1 MNSLDPCTPEDQFP
15 TVFDGIPLLTMDE
28 AGEVPNARLSKPS
41 SLRQIFVRFR
51 DDDQTNAM
59 NRASIQLLIDGDTP
73 YEQSELDDAGQPD
86 TTNINFGGAA
96 EQLELAMAPHYD
108 LIQSPETIVSVSTL
122 HGAAENRDE
131 WNAGLSE
138 EISRTIREWDQFQF
152 QTLRLCHKFI
162 LDGVGVGHW
171 PDELDWRYRGSG
183 LDQFF
188 FPRQTFATESELEI
202 AICTEE
208 YTVTRLY
215 SAIKNREA
223 AIGNGWNIKAV
234 NRAIQKA
241 TAQTPMYQDW
251 GRLVEELKNNDIS
264 VSHNTPLVRVINGW
278 VKEFDGTVSH
288 YITTEDPY
296 AEGDSEQFLYV
307 SRSKYRSMRE
317 AMVLFPY
324 GLGTNTKTHG
334 IRGLGYKIYAFE
346 MQRNRSLSRL
356 IDQGNLASSLMLQV
370 EGEEALSNVGLQYFG
385 NTAVIDPNCKV
396 VQYAAPDL
404 QRSVMPVLQ
413 EMERLRSQRTSGYS
427 SEGAFQ
433 GDQRKTKFE
442 VSAQL
447 QESAQLSNTAL
458 DFWNNPFGR
467 LIQQVVRRMSRRSY
481 VPQDPGGREVADLHL
496 RIVKRGIPLE
506 ALFMLDIKATKLVT
520 GIGSGSASARTLA
533 LQRIS
538 DLRPRMDDVAQ
549 QKLDRALARDAVG
562 AAAAEEFFPKD
573 GIKRTTSDTSIAIL
587 QNFVLLAD
595 QEVPVLSSDYHLAH
609 AEEHIKPLMDMFT
622 AVEQGQLPI
631 EEGAQRM
638 RLLYQHAAEHV
649 EQISG
654 DPASIE
660 KAANLRQI
668 LQQIGEVVSNGLKKA
683 QAQAAKQQEEA
694 AMAEAEGQPPMD
706 GGQPPME
713 AGPSDKDIA
722 AFEKHKA
729 SMQFAQEKHQLKIQ
743 QMVEDAATRRAI
755 ADADAAAKITRNF
768 Q

>member
-1 MNSLDPCTPEDQFP
+1 MQPPESPTNEDQFP
-15 TVFDGIPLLTMDE
+15 TVYDGIPLLTMDE
-28 AGEVPNARLSKPS
+28 DGIVPNARLARPS

-73 YEQSELDDAGQPD
+73 YEQSELDEAGQPD
-86 TTNINFGGAA
+86 TTNLNFGGAA
-96 EQLELAMAPHYD
+96 EQLEKAMSPYYD
-108 LIQSPETIVSVSTL
+108 LIQSPETLVSVNTL

-131 WNAGLSE
+131 WNAGLAE
-138 EISRTIREWDQFQF
+138 EISRTIREWDQFSF

-188 FPRQTFATESELEI
+188 FPRQTFATEGELEI
-202 AICTEE
+202 AVCTEE

-215 SAIKNREA
+215 AAIKNPEVA
-223 AIGNGWNIKAV
+223 KENGWNIPAV
-234 NRAIQKA
+234 NNAIRKA
-241 TAQTPMYQDW
+241 TAETPLYQDW

-264 VSHNTPLVRVINGW
+264 VSHNTPLIRVVNGW
-278 VKEFDGTVSH
+278 VKEFDGSVSH
-288 YITTEDPY
+288 YITTEDPT
-296 AEGDSEQFLYV
+296 GDNEKFLYV

-317 AMVLFPY
+317 ALVLFPY

-370 EGEEALSNVGLQYFG
+370 DGEESLSNVGLQYFG

-404 QRSVMPVLQ
+404 QRTVMPVLQ
-413 EMERLRSQRTSGYS
+413 EMERLRSQRTSSYS
-427 SEGAFQ
+427 SDGAFQ

-447 QESAQLSNTAL
+447 QESATLSNTAL
-458 DFWNNPFGR
+458 DFWNNPFSR
-467 LIQQVVRRMSRRSY
+467 LLQQVVRRMSRRNY
-481 VPQDPGGREVADLHL
+481 VPQDPGGREIADLHL
-496 RIVKRGIPLE
+496 RLVKRGIPLE
-506 ALFMLDIKATKLVT
+506 ALFMLDVKATKLVT
-520 GIGSGSASARTLA
+520 GIGAGSASARTLA

-562 AAAAEEFFPKD
+562 AAASEEYFPKD
-573 GIKRTTSDTSIAIL
+573 GVKRTTSDTSIAIL

-595 QEVPVLSSDYHLAH
+595 QEVPVLPSDYHLAH
-609 AEEHIKPLMDMFT
+609 AEEHIKPLLDMFT
-622 AVEQGQLPI
+622 AVEQGQMPI

-638 RLLYQHAAEHV
+638 RLLYQHSAEHV

-654 DPASIE
+654 DPASVE
-660 KAANLRQI
+660 KAASLRQM

-683 QAQAAKQQEEA
+683 QAAAAKQQEEA
-694 AMAEAEGQPPMD
+694 AMAEAQGQPME
-706 GGQPPME
+706 GPPVE
-713 AGPSDKDIA
+713 AGPSDKDVA

-729 SMQFAQEKHQLKIQ
+729 SMQFAQEKHQLKLQ
-743 QMVEDAATRRAI
+743 QMVEDASTRRAI
-755 ADADAAAKITRNF
+755 ADADAAAKISRTIT
-768 Q
+768 